1 MFLILIFMCAVIV
14 WVQVNEEATSCWVYV
29 APGSR
34 IYKIRISLEDSD
46 VGRGKKSLLIPE
58 QTQVLDAAVV
68 NRCPHQSE
76 IQSTVRA
83 ESEDV
88 GCSLLG
94 SVDSYGHLIVSKIDS
109 DGLAYSISPREIG
122 VVEGSWSGLYFNSVS
137 PSDFCLLY
145 VFL

>member
-34 IYKIRISLEDSD
+34 IYKIRVCTFMRLNISLEDSD

-109 DGLAYSISPREIG
+109 GGCS
-122 VVEGSWSGLYFNSVS
+122 SWLK
-137 PSDFCLLY
+137 
-145 VFL
+145 